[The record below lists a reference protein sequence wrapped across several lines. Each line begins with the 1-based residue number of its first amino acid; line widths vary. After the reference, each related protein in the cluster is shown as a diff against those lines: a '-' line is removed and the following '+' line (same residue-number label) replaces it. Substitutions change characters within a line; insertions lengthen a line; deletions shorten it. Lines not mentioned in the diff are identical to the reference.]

1 MVRLFVALELS
12 EQQKSE
18 VNEFQRK
25 IKQFMTGVRWVKPE
39 ALHMTLKFLGE
50 TEESRIEEIAAA
62 LDEITAAIKAFD
74 VVYGE
79 SGVFPSPRK
88 ARVIWVGLR
97 EGSEA
102 VRELASKVDMS
113 LNGIGFEPERRSYTP
128 HLTIGRVRSSLPEKV
143 VYRCLEEGASFT
155 SDRCTITST
164 TLFESK
170 LSPQG
175 ATYISRH
182 RALFSDRKS

>member
-1 MVRLFVALELS
+1 MARLFVALELS

-18 VNEFQRK
+18 VNAFQET

-50 TEESRIEEIAAA
+50 TDESRIEEIAAA
-62 LDEITAAIKAFD
+62 LDETAAAINPFD
-74 VVYGE
+74 IVYGE
-79 SGVFPSPRK
+79 SGVFPSPGK

-102 VRELASKVDMS
+102 VRELASKVDSS
-113 LNGIGFEPERRSYTP
+113 LSKIGFEPEKRSYTP

-143 VYRCLEEGASFT
+143 VSRYLEEGTNFT
-155 SDRCTITST
+155 SAACTIKST

-175 ATYISRH
+175 ATYIVRH
-182 RALFSDRKS
+182 KALFSGRKS